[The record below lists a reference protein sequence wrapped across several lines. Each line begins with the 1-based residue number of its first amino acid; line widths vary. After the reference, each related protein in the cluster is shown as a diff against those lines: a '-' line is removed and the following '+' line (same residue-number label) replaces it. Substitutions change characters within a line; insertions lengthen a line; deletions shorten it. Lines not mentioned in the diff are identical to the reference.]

1 MSALTDSI
9 NNQNFNIRTAF
20 LNRTLGHAS
29 RPPKITEEGKCA
41 TACRRR
47 IEDYQMA
54 RELGVSLNELG
65 AV

>member
-29 RPPKITEEGKCA
+29 RPPKVTAEDRRAK
-41 TACRRR
+41 ACRRR